1 MENLYIDDADFEPY
15 NAKIAEIDAALEARL
30 GKIID
35 ELNNAATAVASGNFH
50 DNLVTFVGKLTELQ
64 GTLTE
69 FTSKMQTDANDFF
82 TDMVELDEN
91 VVI

>member
-50 DNLVTFVGKLTELQ
+50 DNLVL
-64 GTLTE
+64 
-69 FTSKMQTDANDFF
+69 S
-82 TDMVELDEN
+82 
-91 VVI
+91 